1 MVSKQTQ
8 AEIEEYLG
16 QVPSW
21 IEGVS
26 APAADHS
33 WSLIRDLQFEET
45 ELPNREKALVALGA
59 AAAMGCPYCIHFHR
73 EEARLEEVTEGGI
86 AEAVNVAADI
96 RYFSTILHGAEVD
109 LDDFVDETTAIVEHI
124 KEQQAAPAGAD

>member
-1 MVSKQTQ
+1 MMSEQTRN
-8 AEIEEYLG
+8 EIEEYLG

-21 IEGVS
+21 IGELS
-26 APAADHS
+26 KPAADHS
-33 WSLIRDLQFEET
+33 WQLVRDLQFEET

-73 EEARLEEVTEGGI
+73 EEAKLHEVTEEGM
-86 AEAVNVAADI
+86 AETVNVAADI

-109 LDDFVDETTAIVEHI
+109 LDEFVEETTEIVEHI
-124 KEQQAAPAGAD
+124 EEQQAAAAGAD